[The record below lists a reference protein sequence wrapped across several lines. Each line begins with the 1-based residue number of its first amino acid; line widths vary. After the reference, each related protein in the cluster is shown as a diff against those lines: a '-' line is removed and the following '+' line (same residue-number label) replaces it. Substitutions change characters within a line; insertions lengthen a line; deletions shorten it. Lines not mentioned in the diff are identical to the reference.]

1 MARTETIKINFDI
14 QTASI
19 NELEKE
25 LAQIN
30 DELKEMKQ
38 NDAGFEDKAAEA
50 AKLTNQLNKANA
62 AAEGFTDDK
71 KFLAADGAIKAMS
84 GAVTG
89 VVGALGLLGIESEV
103 FGEMEK
109 KAASAIAVGLG
120 IKDISEGFRDLK
132 KSGMLATAQTK
143 IFGAVTKKALIATG
157 IGAFVVLLGTV
168 VAYWEDIVKFV
179 EGADRAQAKF
189 IDGLNEELELEE
201 SSLSVI
207 ESQIALQ
214 EAQGESTLE
223 SNKALLKT
231 LELQID
237 ITNQLIEQKKLQLQE
252 ERDENAEVSF
262 WEKVRMGLALTGKSW
277 ENYGTV
283 LADSVNPENEK
294 TKELLTEINELQV
307 KNNQLQGKYIEV
319 NQEVDKQKEIEHRGI
334 QQTASAITS
343 VGVAT
348 MTTGEITATVLDENT
363 AKEIQKSKAD
373 KLALKTAQEQ
383 EELEYAKAEAM
394 YATGEAM
401 GALGDVIGQETAAGK
416 ALASAQALIN
426 TYLGVTEV
434 LKQEST
440 LPSPFDV
447 IVKVANVAT
456 ILASGLAAV
465 KNINSVPVSTTG
477 TASGGGGGIN
487 QTAAQPP
494 SIDLAGATQAAA
506 PETQTV
512 QPTVRAYV
520 LTGDVN
526 SSQEADAQIRFEYKA
541 VNGTISTAAK
551 LWSGGNFNT
560 AGYIT
565 VQNGGNTITNTRVGQ
580 WNTAYGWGNHASAGY
595 STFSGS
601 YNDLTNKP
609 TIPTNNN
616 QLTNGAGYITSFDI
630 TTQTDSKYLRSN
642 ADDTSSGSLTVVSYK
657 FNGNASNP
665 TNTTATIYDQSNVGL
680 TASAHNFS
688 IRNYNGSSMVESA
701 RFTTGSLTVIG
712 DVIAFG
718 TPSDISFKENIKP
731 IENALDK
738 VEKLQGVTFDWKE
751 SDSILDIKQDI
762 GFIAQ
767 DVQKVLPELVRKND
781 NGKLS
786 LRHQGI
792 ISVLTE
798 AIKELSDRI
807 KVLEDGST
815 N

>member
-19 NELEKE
+19 NKLEDSLE
-25 LAQIN
+25 QVN
-30 DELKEMKQ
+30 EELKSISQTDPRFEQLSK
-38 NDAGFEDKAAEA
+38 DAAT
-50 AKLTNQLNKANA
+50 LTNQLNKANA

-71 KFLAADGAIKAMS
+71 KFMAADGALKAMAGS
-84 GAVTG
+84 VTG

-103 FGEMEK
+103 FADMEK

-120 IKDISEGFRDLK
+120 IKDLSEGFRQIK
-132 KSGMLATAQTK
+132 QSGLAATLQTE
-143 IFGAVTKKALIATG
+143 IFGKVTKKALIATG
-157 IGAFVVLLGTV
+157 IGAFIVLLGTV
-168 VAYWEDIVKFV
+168 VAYWEDIVEFV

-201 SSLSVI
+201 SSLGVI

-214 EAQGESTLE
+214 EKQGTSTLE

-262 WEKVRMGLALTGKSW
+262 WEKIRLGLSLTGRSW
-277 ENYGTV
+277 EKYGNV

-294 TKELLTEINELQV
+294 TKDLLTEINELQV

-319 NQEVDKQKEIEHRGI
+319 NGEVEKQKEIENRGI
-334 QQTASAITS
+334 VQTASAITKQ
-343 VGVAT
+343 GVAT
-348 MTTGEITATVLDENT
+348 MTTGEITATVLDETT
-363 AKEIQKSKAD
+363 AKEIQKRKAD
-373 KLALKTAQEQ
+373 KQAIKTAREQ

-526 SSQEADAQIRFEYKA
+526 SSQEADAR
-541 VNGTISTAAK
+541 
-551 LWSGGNFNT
+551 L
-560 AGYIT
+560 
-565 VQNGGNTITNTRVGQ
+565 
-580 WNTAYGWGNHASAGY
+580 
-595 STFSGS
+595 
-601 YNDLTNKP
+601 NKRR
-609 TIPTNNN
+609 T
-616 QLTNGAGYITSFDI
+616 LG
-630 TTQTDSKYLRSN
+630 
-642 ADDTSSGSLTVVSYK
+642 
-657 FNGNASNP
+657 
-665 TNTTATIYDQSNVGL
+665 
-680 TASAHNFS
+680 
-688 IRNYNGSSMVESA
+688 
-701 RFTTGSLTVIG
+701 
-712 DVIAFG
+712 
-718 TPSDISFKENIKP
+718 
-731 IENALDK
+731 
-738 VEKLQGVTFDWKE
+738 
-751 SDSILDIKQDI
+751 
-762 GFIAQ
+762 
-767 DVQKVLPELVRKND
+767 
-781 NGKLS
+781 
-786 LRHQGI
+786 
-792 ISVLTE
+792 
-798 AIKELSDRI
+798 
-807 KVLEDGST
+807 
-815 N
+815 

>member
-19 NELEKE
+19 NKLEDS
-25 LAQIN
+25 LAGVQE
-30 DELKEMKQ
+30 ELKDISQTDPRFEELSK
-38 NDAGFEDKAAEA
+38 DAAT
-50 AKLTNQLNKANA
+50 LTNQLNKANA

-71 KFLAADGAIKAMS
+71 KFMAADGAIKAMA

-103 FGEMEK
+103 FGEFEK
-109 KAASAIAVGLG
+109 KAASAISVGLG
-120 IKDISEGFRDLK
+120 IKDLSEGFRDIK

-143 IFGAVTKKALIATG
+143 LFGVVTKKALIATG
-157 IGAFVVLLGTV
+157 IGAFIVLLGTV

-201 SSLSVI
+201 SSLGVI

-214 EAQGESTLE
+214 EQQGESTLE
-223 SNKALLKT
+223 SNKRLLKS

-237 ITNQLIEQKKLQLQE
+237 ITNQLIEQKRLQI
-252 ERDENAEVSF
+252 RDLKEENAQVSF
-262 WEKVRMGLALTGKSW
+262 FEKIRLGLSLTGKSW
-277 ENYGTV
+277 ENYGKV
-283 LADSVNPENEK
+283 LADSVNPNTEESIEK
-294 TKELLTEINELQV
+294 EKELNDLLI
-307 KNNQLQGKYIEV
+307 KNNNLRNQYIDTSEEV
-319 NQEVDKQKEIEHRGI
+319 GKQKEIENRGI
-334 QQTASAITS
+334 EQTASAITKQ
-343 VGVAT
+343 GVAT

-363 AKEIQKSKAD
+363 AKEIQKRKAD
-373 KLALKTAQEQ
+373 KQAIKTAREQ

-494 SIDLAGATQAAA
+494 AIDIGGAVEAAGA

-512 QPTVRAYV
+512 QSTVRAYV

-526 SSQEADAQIRFEYKA
+526 SSQEANAR
-541 VNGTISTAAK
+541 
-551 LWSGGNFNT
+551 L
-560 AGYIT
+560 
-565 VQNGGNTITNTRVGQ
+565 
-580 WNTAYGWGNHASAGY
+580 
-595 STFSGS
+595 
-601 YNDLTNKP
+601 
-609 TIPTNNN
+609 NNRRT
-616 QLTNGAGYITSFDI
+616 LG
-630 TTQTDSKYLRSN
+630 
-642 ADDTSSGSLTVVSYK
+642 
-657 FNGNASNP
+657 
-665 TNTTATIYDQSNVGL
+665 
-680 TASAHNFS
+680 
-688 IRNYNGSSMVESA
+688 
-701 RFTTGSLTVIG
+701 
-712 DVIAFG
+712 
-718 TPSDISFKENIKP
+718 
-731 IENALDK
+731 
-738 VEKLQGVTFDWKE
+738 
-751 SDSILDIKQDI
+751 
-762 GFIAQ
+762 
-767 DVQKVLPELVRKND
+767 
-781 NGKLS
+781 
-786 LRHQGI
+786 
-792 ISVLTE
+792 
-798 AIKELSDRI
+798 
-807 KVLEDGST
+807 
-815 N
+815 